1 MRVSV
6 ECSPRSVFILPGA
19 LLHRFLLMY
28 RTMARYYDT
37 FMSPLERL
45 FLRELRRQAL
55 AYVPDGSRTLE
66 LGAGTGANF
75 IFYDRFERPVATD
88 LSHEMLRI
96 ARGIRPDIIVVRSD
110 AEALPFP
117 PKSFDAAFATLVFCS
132 VSDPVRAMR
141 EMIRVVRPG
150 GRVVLLEHVRPDGA
164 LGYLFDLLSLFTSF
178 LLCDH
183 FDRRTALTA
192 AAAGLKVEFVSKRY
206 AGILNLIVARTP
218 DTRPQSR

>member
-1 MRVSV
+1 
-6 ECSPRSVFILPGA
+6 
-19 LLHRFLLMY
+19 MY

-37 FMSPLERL
+37 LMSPLERL

-55 AYVPDGSRTLE
+55 ACIPDGSRTLE

-75 IFYDRFERPVATD
+75 RFYDRFERPVATD
-88 LSHEMLRI
+88 LSDEMLRI

-117 PKSFDAAFATLVFCS
+117 PNSFDAAFATLVFCS
-132 VSDPVRAMR
+132 ITDPVRAMK

-150 GRVVLLEHVRPDGA
+150 GRVVLLEHVRPDGV

-178 LLCDH
+178 MFCDH
-183 FDRRTALTA
+183 FDRRTAQTA
-192 AAAGLKVEFVSKRY
+192 ASAGLKVELVVKRY
-206 AGILNLIVARTP
+206 AGILNLIVASTP
-218 DTRPQSR
+218 DTMHKSR